1 MNGAPFFL
9 GTMIYSVYHL
19 RCGMNARPRLAQP
32 HTRRRRVVERDD
44 LCALLDHLGR
54 LLAQEY
60 VALLKPAGSEDEAKE
75 DHE

>member
-1 MNGAPFFL
+1 MS
-9 GTMIYSVYHL
+9 T
-19 RCGMNARPRLAQP
+19 RPRLAQTL
-32 HTRRRRVVERDD
+32 TRHRREVERGN
-44 LCALLDHLGR
+44 LHALLDHLGR

>member
-1 MNGAPFFL
+1 
-9 GTMIYSVYHL
+9 
-19 RCGMNARPRLAQP
+19 MNARPRLAQP